1 MPPCEFVVSFYFT
14 SVVKNI
20 YTGWEAVTWN
30 YFWATKISS
39 RPLYYL
45 CSYVQTVPTDRRR
58 YRWYWF
64 RLLTWSACE
73 VNHTRRLK
81 RSKISNGTGALI
93 FWPEACFIVYLPK
106 SNGRVC
112 GRAGARAIWSSAF
125 SSCGRLGRD
134 MCRHVA
140 CCVVFLVVLWL
151 RLFSA

>member
-14 SVVKNI
+14 SDVKKFTLAEKPWRELI
-20 YTGWEAVTWN
+20 FEQQ
-30 YFWATKISS
+30 KS
-39 RPLYYL
+39 RVGLCTTL
-45 CSYVQTVPTDRRR
+45 CSYVQTVRSDRRS

-73 VNHTRRLK
+73 VNHTRGLK

-106 SNGRVC
+106 RNGRVC

-140 CCVVFLVVLWL
+140 CCVIFLVVLWL
-151 RLFSA
+151 RFFSA